1 MTGGEH
7 KVWHSWMSIYVMYSY
22 IWMFPRVPRSGQ
34 DSLLMLHKIH
44 DLNTIWCCW
53 SPSPYL
59 ALRSGSQWRPRHCN
73 SNGGSWKNNS
83 TLKSQESIIWQPP
96 AIPYNISISIWAV
109 DSVDFVDS
117 VSAFEGESNKYTNS
131 RACQGRVWAVSNIQ
145 CPRSFQ
151 FWSDCSF
158 LCLVHPRVTSVFKT
172 WDVTEKFFLLLKWNE
187 MMRALPWGT
196 SCTSSRPVA
205 LLTLH
210 SGHGPCL

>member
-34 DSLLMLHKIH
+34 DSLLMLHKVH

-131 RACQGRVWAVSNIQ
+131 RACQGRVMGSLKHTVFPVASNFGRIAPFYALCIHVWQVSSKREKL
-145 CPRSFQ
+145 PKSSF
-151 FWSDCSF
+151 FC
-158 LCLVHPRVTSVFKT
+158 
-172 WDVTEKFFLLLKWNE
+172 WNE
-187 MMRALPWGT
+187 MKWWEL
-196 SCTSSRPVA
+196 
-205 LLTLH
+205 
-210 SGHGPCL
+210 CLEAPAAPAAARSHC